1 MVCGC
6 LAGRGIRDSFQGHGE
21 LWVFPMCL
29 AVKNYTGVPTSR
41 SHTQREIL
49 GAHSVLCGARRLW
62 VYSILIWGLCAC
74 CGQCRKLGDASEG
87 SEAVG
92 IDWGHKG
99 QRFNAQCVSS
109 VLIEQGDGGLLGR
122 EEAGGQVHGLH
133 LRVPGQ
139 VLAGLGV
146 DIHFIHNHRLD

>member
-1 MVCGC
+1 M
-6 LAGRGIRDSFQGHGE
+6 R
-21 LWVFPMCL
+21 
-29 AVKNYTGVPTSR
+29 
-41 SHTQREIL
+41 
-49 GAHSVLCGARRLW
+49 
-62 VYSILIWGLCAC
+62 
-74 CGQCRKLGDASEG
+74 
-87 SEAVG
+87 

-99 QRFNAQCVSS
+99 QRLNAQCVSR

-146 DIHFIHNHRLD
+146 DVHFIHNHRLD